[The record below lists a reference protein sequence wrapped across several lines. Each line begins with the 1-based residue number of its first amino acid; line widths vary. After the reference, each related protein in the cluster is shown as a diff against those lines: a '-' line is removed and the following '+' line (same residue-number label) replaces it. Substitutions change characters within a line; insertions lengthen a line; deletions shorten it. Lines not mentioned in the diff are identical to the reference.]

1 MAFDADM
8 FREKMPALGQEQQ
21 AAQMDPR
28 MRQML
33 MMQALGGQGGGMA
46 QMPQGSPVGA
56 AMTGFANG
64 MRQGGGFGQNPFQ
77 MPATDGKRA
86 DKPGGIF
93 GWLRQ
98 QMG

>member
-1 MAFDADM
+1 MSFDAEM

-28 MRQML
+28 LRQMML
-33 MMQALGGQGGGMA
+33 AQVLSGQRA
-46 QMPQGSPVGA
+46 APMPQGSPAGA

-64 MRQGGGFGQNPFQ
+64 MRMGGQYAQQPTPMMG
-77 MPATDGKRA
+77 GKSA
-86 DKPGGIF
+86 DKTGGIF

-98 QMG
+98 QLG